1 MVFNRFRIAIIT
13 RISLLLLSGL
23 ALILLLLNHSFPFT
37 TGLIIFLFV
46 FQIIDLIKYVE
57 RTNRKLISFL
67 ESINYNDFT
76 ITFSD
81 NKLGASF
88 KDLNNAFNNVMA
100 EFRRSRAEKEEHFN
114 YLQTIVQ
121 HISIGIIVFVPEG
134 KVVLTNDALFKLLG
148 LTSLRNLNELRHVN
162 KDLPETLQNLKA
174 GEKTL
179 VKLFLDDNVSQL
191 SVFAT
196 EFKMHNE
203 AYTLVSIQDISS
215 ELEEKEIESWQ
226 KLIRVLTHE
235 IMNSITPISSLA
247 QTVREIM
254 LEEDRERAALRPLG
268 QDDLDN
274 IANALETIQRRSQG
288 LLNFV
293 ELYRNLTRIP
303 RPNFRYVSVKELVLR
318 VHQLMLPRF
327 EKEAVQFH
335 LLINPEQ
342 LMLTVDPD
350 LIEQVLINL
359 LLNACDAVKDNKESW
374 IKLEANS
381 TTKGRVSIEIKDNG
395 SGITPDLLDKIFMPF
410 FTSKREGSGIGLS
423 LSRQIMHLHKG
434 TISVKSH
441 LGNGATFTLIF

>member
-1 MVFNRFRIAIIT
+1 MVFNRFRVAIIT
-13 RISLLLLSGL
+13 RISLLLLSGFV
-23 ALILLLLNHSFPFT
+23 LILLLNQSLPFT
-37 TGLIIFLFV
+37 TGLFILLV
-46 FQIIDLIKYVE
+46 TWQIINLIRYVE

-81 NKLGASF
+81 NNPGTSF
-88 KDLNNAFNNVMA
+88 LALNNAFNNVMT
-100 EFRRSRAEKEEHFN
+100 EFRKSRADKEEHYN

-121 HISIGIIVFVPEG
+121 HISIGIIVFLPSG
-134 KVVLTNDALFKLLG
+134 KVVLTNEALFKMIG
-148 LTSLRNLNELRHVN
+148 LTSLRSLNELKHVN
-162 KDLPETLQNLKA
+162 KDLPDSLKKLKS

-179 VKLFLDDNVSQL
+179 VKLFLDDKVTQL

-196 EFKMHNE
+196 EFKMQNE
-203 AYTLVSIQDISS
+203 VYTLVSIQDISS

-254 LEEDRERAALRPLG
+254 IEENHEQIALRPLE
-268 QDDLDN
+268 QDDVDN
-274 IANALETIQRRSQG
+274 IANALNTIQRRSQG

-318 VHQLMLPRF
+318 VRQLMLPRF
-327 EKEAVQFH
+327 EKDNIRFH
-335 LLINPEQ
+335 LSIDPEQ
-342 LMLTVDPD
+342 LMLTIDPD
-350 LIEQVLINL
+350 LIEQVMINL
-359 LLNACDAVKDNKESW
+359 LLNACDAIKDNEQSW
-374 IKLEANS
+374 IKLEAISNNN
-381 TTKGRVSIEIKDNG
+381 GRVAIEIKDNG

-410 FTSKREGSGIGLS
+410 FTSKRDGSGIGLS

-434 TISVKSH
+434 TISVKSNPGH
-441 LGNGATFTLIF
+441 GATFTLIF

>member
-1 MVFNRFRIAIIT
+1 M
-13 RISLLLLSGL
+13 
-23 ALILLLLNHSFPFT
+23 
-37 TGLIIFLFV
+37 
-46 FQIIDLIKYVE
+46 
-57 RTNRKLISFL
+57 ISFL
-67 ESINYNDFT
+67 DSINYNDFT
-76 ITFSD
+76 VTFSD
-81 NKLGASF
+81 NNPGSSF
-88 KDLNNAFNNVMA
+88 LALNKAFNNVMT
-100 EFRRSRAEKEEHFN
+100 EFRKSRVEKEEHYN

-121 HISIGIIVFVPEG
+121 HISIGIIVFLPSG
-134 KVVLTNDALFKLLG
+134 KVVLTNEALFKMIG
-148 LTSLRNLNELRHVN
+148 LNSLRNLNELRHVN

-254 LEEDRERAALRPLG
+254 IEENQEQIALRSLD
-268 QDDLDN
+268 QDDVDN
-274 IANALETIQRRSQG
+274 IANALNTIQRRSQG

-318 VHQLMLPRF
+318 VRQLMLPRF
-327 EKEAVQFH
+327 EKDNIRFH
-335 LLINPEQ
+335 LLIDPEQ
-342 LMLTVDPD
+342 LMLTIDPD

-359 LLNACDAVKDNKESW
+359 LLNACDAVKDIEQSW
-374 IKLEANS
+374 IKLEAISNNNGKV
-381 TTKGRVSIEIKDNG
+381 TIEIKDNG

-434 TISVKSH
+434 TISVKSNP
-441 LGNGATFTLIF
+441 GNGATFTLIF

>member
-13 RISLLLLSGL
+13 RISLLLLCGL
-23 ALILLLLNHSFPFT
+23 ALILLLLNQSFPFT
-37 TGLIIFLFV
+37 TVLTITLFV
-46 FQIIDLIKYVE
+46 FQVINLIKFVE

-76 ITFSD
+76 ITFND
-81 NKLGASF
+81 HKLGPSF

-100 EFRRSRAEKEEHFN
+100 EFRRSRVEKEEHYN

-121 HISIGIIVFVPEG
+121 HISIGIIVFVPTG

-148 LTSLRNLNELRHVN
+148 LSSLRNLIELRQVN
-162 KDLPETLQNLKA
+162 KDLPETLQNLKG

-179 VKLFLDDNVSQL
+179 VKLYLDDNVSQL

-254 LEEDRERAALRPLG
+254 LEEDRERASLRPLE

-327 EKEAVQFH
+327 EKEAVKFH

-374 IKLEANS
+374 IKLEAIS
-381 TTKGRVSIEIKDNG
+381 TTNGRVSIEIKDNG

-441 LGNGATFTLIF
+441 PGNGATFTLIF

>member
-1 MVFNRFRIAIIT
+1 MVFNRFRVAIVT
-13 RISLLLLSGL
+13 RISLLLLCGL
-23 ALILLLLNHSFPFT
+23 VLILLLSKYTLPFT
-37 TGLIIFLFV
+37 TGFFIILV
-46 FQIIDLIKYVE
+46 VWQMIDLIRFVE

-81 NKLGASF
+81 NNPGASF
-88 KDLNNAFNNVMA
+88 LALNKAFNNVIS
-100 EFRRSRAEKEEHFN
+100 EFRKSRAENEEHYN

-121 HISIGIIVFVPEG
+121 HISIGIIVFLPSG
-134 KVVLTNDALFKLLG
+134 KIVLTNEALLKMINLS
-148 LTSLRNLNELRHVN
+148 SLRNLKELGQVN
-162 KDLPETLQNLKA
+162 KDLPESLQTLKS

-179 VKLFLDDNVSQL
+179 VKLFLDDKIIQL

-203 AYTLVSIQDISS
+203 AHTLVSIQDISS

-254 LEEDRERAALRPLG
+254 LEELHDPIILRPLE
-268 QDDLDN
+268 QEDVDN
-274 IANALETIQRRSQG
+274 IANALNTIQRRSQG

-318 VHQLMLPRF
+318 VRQLMLPRF
-327 EKEAVQFH
+327 EKDNIQFH
-335 LLINPEQ
+335 LLIDPEH
-342 LMLTVDPD
+342 LMLTIDPD

-359 LLNACDAVKDNKESW
+359 LLNACDAVKENGKPW
-374 IKLEANS
+374 IKLEAISNIN
-381 TTKGRVSIEIKDNG
+381 GRVSIEIKDNG

-434 TISVKSH
+434 TIGVKSH
-441 LGNGATFTLIF
+441 PGQGATFTLIF

>member
-1 MVFNRFRIAIIT
+1 MVFNRFRIAIII

-23 ALILLLLNHSFPFT
+23 ALMLLLQNQSFPFT
-37 TGLIIFLFV
+37 TGLMILLFV
-46 FQIIDLIKYVE
+46 FQVIDLIKYVE

-88 KDLNNAFNNVMA
+88 KDLNDAFNNVMA

-121 HISIGIIVFVPEG
+121 HISIGIIVFVPTG
-134 KVVLTNDALFKLLG
+134 KVVLTNAALFKLLS
-148 LTSLRNLNELRHVN
+148 LTSLRSLKELRHVN

-179 VKLFLDDNVSQL
+179 LKLFLDDNVSQL

-254 LEEDRERAALRPLG
+254 LEEDQKRATLRPLA

-318 VHQLMLPRF
+318 VNQLMLPRF
-327 EKEAVQFH
+327 EKEDVQFH
-335 LLINPEQ
+335 LVVNPEQ
-342 LMLTVDPD
+342 LMLTADPD

-359 LLNACDAVKDNKESW
+359 LLNACDAVKDNKASW
-374 IKLEANS
+374 IKLEAIATVN
-381 TTKGRVSIEIKDNG
+381 GRVSIEIKDNG

-441 LGNGATFTLIF
+441 PDNGATFTLIF

>member
-1 MVFNRFRIAIIT
+1 MVFNRFRIAIII
-13 RISLLLLSGL
+13 RISLLLMCGL
-23 ALILLLLNHSFPFT
+23 ALTLLLLNQSYPFT
-37 TGLIIFLFV
+37 TGFIIILFV
-46 FQIIDLIKYVE
+46 IQVIDLIKFVE
-57 RTNRKLISFL
+57 STNRKLISFL

-81 NKLGASF
+81 NKLGATF
-88 KDLNNAFNNVMA
+88 KDLYNAFNNVMA
-100 EFRRSRAEKEEHFN
+100 EFRRSRAEKEEHYN

-121 HISIGIIVFVPEG
+121 HISIGIIVFIPTG

-148 LTSLRNLNELRHVN
+148 LTSLRFLNELRHVS
-162 KDLPETLQNLKA
+162 KDLPETLQNLKG

-179 VKLFLDDNVSQL
+179 VKLFLDDNVFQL

-274 IANALETIQRRSQG
+274 IANALDTIQRRSQG

-327 EKEAVQFH
+327 EKEGIQFH
-335 LLINPEQ
+335 L
-342 LMLTVDPD
+342 
-350 LIEQVLINL
+350 
-359 LLNACDAVKDNKESW
+359 
-374 IKLEANS
+374 
-381 TTKGRVSIEIKDNG
+381 
-395 SGITPDLLDKIFMPF
+395 
-410 FTSKREGSGIGLS
+410 
-423 LSRQIMHLHKG
+423 
-434 TISVKSH
+434 
-441 LGNGATFTLIF
+441 

>member
-1 MVFNRFRIAIIT
+1 MVFNRFRVAIIT
-13 RISLLLLSGL
+13 RITLVLLSGFI
-23 ALILLLLNHSFPFT
+23 LILLLYQSLPFT
-37 TGLIIFLFV
+37 TGLFIFLV
-46 FQIIDLIKYVE
+46 VWQLIELIRYVE

-76 ITFSD
+76 VTFSD
-81 NKLGASF
+81 NNPGESF
-88 KDLNNAFNNVMA
+88 LALNNAFNNVMS
-100 EFRRSRAEKEEHFN
+100 EFRKSRVEKEEHFN

-121 HISIGIIVFVPEG
+121 HISIGIIVFLPSG
-134 KVVLTNDALFKLLG
+134 KVVLTNAALFKLIG
-148 LTSLRNLNELRHVN
+148 LTSLRNLHELNHVN
-162 KDLPETLQNLKA
+162 KDLPDSLQKLKG

-179 VKLFLDDNVSQL
+179 VKLFLDDKVTQL

-203 AYTLVSIQDISS
+203 TYTLVSIQDISS

-254 LEEDRERAALRPLG
+254 LDENHEHMVLRPLE
-268 QDDLDN
+268 QDDVDS
-274 IANALETIQRRSQG
+274 IGNALNTIQRRSQG

-303 RPNFRYVSVKELVLR
+303 RPNFRYVSVKEVVLR
-318 VHQLMLPRF
+318 VRQLMLPRF
-327 EKEAVQFH
+327 EKDNIRFH
-335 LLINPEQ
+335 LLIDPEQ
-342 LMLTVDPD
+342 LMLTIDPD
-350 LIEQVLINL
+350 LIEQVIINL
-359 LLNACDAVKDNKESW
+359 LLNACDAVKDNEQSW
-374 IKLEANS
+374 IKLEAISNNN
-381 TTKGRVSIEIKDNG
+381 GRVTIEIKDNG

-410 FTSKREGSGIGLS
+410 FTSKRDGSGIGLS

-441 LGNGATFTLIF
+441 PGKGATFTLIF